1 MSKMK
6 LSDKEKDLLT
16 RIFRHYEDRLIH
28 DSNDTFHNW
37 EIEDIEKLD
46 KAINN
51 TQKITNAR
59 NLLNK
64 ISKGLTKAMY

>member
-1 MSKMK
+1 MK
-6 LSDKEKDLLT
+6 LSDKEKDLLLD
-16 RIFRHYEDRLIH
+16 IFRHYQEGLVS

-37 EIEDIEKLD
+37 EMEDVEQLD
-46 KAINN
+46 KVTNN
-51 TQKITNAR
+51 TQKIKNAR

>member
-1 MSKMK
+1 MK
-6 LSDKEKDLLT
+6 LSDKEKDLLLD
-16 RIFRHYEDRLIH
+16 IFRHYEEELVS

-37 EIEDIEKLD
+37 EMEDVEQLD
-46 KAINN
+46 KVTNN

>member
-1 MSKMK
+1 MK
-6 LSDKEKDLLT
+6 LSDKEKDLLLD
-16 RIFRHYEDRLIH
+16 IFRHYQRGLVV

-37 EIEDIEKLD
+37 EMEDEEQLD
-46 KAINN
+46 KVTNN

-64 ISKGLTKAMY
+64 ISKGLTKAM

>member
-1 MSKMK
+1 MK
-6 LSDKEKDLLT
+6 LSDKEKDLLLD
-16 RIFRHYEDRLIH
+16 IFRHYQSGLVR

-37 EIEDIEKLD
+37 EMEDEEQLD
-46 KAINN
+46 KVTNN

-64 ISKGLTKAMY
+64 ISKGLTKAM

>member
-1 MSKMK
+1 MK
-6 LSDKEKDLLT
+6 LSDKEKDLLLD
-16 RIFRHYEDRLIH
+16 IFRHYEEGLVD

-37 EIEDIEKLD
+37 EMEDVEQLD
-46 KAINN
+46 KVTNN
-51 TQKITNAR
+51 TQKIKNAR

>member
-1 MSKMK
+1 MK
-6 LSDKEKDLLT
+6 LSDKEKDLLLD
-16 RIFRHYEDRLIH
+16 IFRHYEEGLVS

-37 EIEDIEKLD
+37 EMEDVEQLD
-46 KAINN
+46 KVTNN
-51 TQKITNAR
+51 TQKIKNAR